1 MVLNTEIK
9 AYYKTSLLRKEK
21 KIKTANKQERK
32 KNNERIKKDVTKLE
46 LYIFTNVHILVIC
59 WIWRF
64 FFCFSFFL
72 NIGNLG
78 PYTHSKFIRE
88 F

>member
-1 MVLNTEIK
+1 MVLNREIK

-46 LYIFTNVHILVIC
+46 LYSFTNVHILVIC

-64 FFCFSFFL
+64 FFVILSF
-72 NIGNLG
+72 
-78 PYTHSKFIRE
+78 
-88 F
+88 